1 MNVPVD
7 KVLNARGNLIVGGDT
22 YRAYLIFLSGNRGMA
37 WEMLVREHM
46 EWYFGPVRNATSD
59 KIVAEIYAE
68 RGLEKPASYKDSDPE
83 IVMQAVVRRVDWYLE
98 QLEDFKKNGFSTK
111 ETIRM
116 RRVGDQFQMTSCGEN
131 KVAAWAALGHKTVP
145 DVKVAG

>member
-22 YRAYLIFLSGNRGMA
+22 YNSYLLHLAGDNKSA
-37 WEMLVREHM
+37 WDSLIREHF
-46 EWYFGPVRNATSD
+46 EWYYGPVRNATSD

-68 RGLEKPASYKDSDPE
+68 RGLEKPADYKDSDPE
-83 IVMQAVVRRVDWYLE
+83 IVMQAVIRRVDWYLE
-98 QLEDFKKNGFSTK
+98 QLDRFRDNGFSTK

-116 RRVGDQFQMTSCGEN
+116 RRVGDKYQMTSCGEN

-145 DVKVAG
+145 DVKVSG

>member
-7 KVLNARGNLIVGGDT
+7 KVLNARGNLIVGGAT
-22 YRAYLIFLSGNRGMA
+22 YWAYQIFLSGNRGMA

-59 KIVAEIYAE
+59 KIVAEIYGE

-83 IVMQAVVRRVDWYLE
+83 IVMRAVIRRVDWYLE
-98 QLEDFKKNGFSTK
+98 QLEDFKANGFSTK

-116 RRVGDQFQMTSCGEN
+116 RRVGDKYQMTSCGEN
-131 KVAAWAALGHKTVP
+131 KVAAWAALGHSTVP
-145 DVKVAG
+145 DVQVSG